1 MALKRSMKLTF
12 KKTRLLFLLRQTLDG
27 TDSVVFCA
35 QAQQTVDVL

>member
-1 MALKRSMKLTF
+1 MALKLTF

-27 TDSVVFCA
+27 TDHVVFCA